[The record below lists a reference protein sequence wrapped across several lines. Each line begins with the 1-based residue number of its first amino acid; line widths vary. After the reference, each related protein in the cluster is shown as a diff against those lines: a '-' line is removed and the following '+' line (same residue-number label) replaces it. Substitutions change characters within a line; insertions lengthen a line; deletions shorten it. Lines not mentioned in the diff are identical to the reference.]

1 LPTRRSSDLKT
12 MLDMLVASEYTAAP
26 QRWATGVEIPLD
38 PKTGLPMKTY
48 QSGADRLWT
57 APNEQ
62 ARLGQ
67 FQSGELK
74 SYKDAVEMLVEH
86 LGFVT
91 RTPQYAL
98 QTMPEIPAAESIKVL
113 ELPLRTR

>member
-1 LPTRRSSDLKT
+1 SLSERFADYERYDDPDAGFSTDHTVGEVPMFQFSVSYDLHTGRGRSDLTDGLPLIDAINKT

-57 APNEQ
+57 APN
-62 ARLGQ
+62 
-67 FQSGELK
+67 
-74 SYKDAVEMLVEH
+74 
-86 LGFVT
+86 
-91 RTPQYAL
+91 
-98 QTMPEIPAAESIKVL
+98 
-113 ELPLRTR
+113 